1 MEKLTLLYSRAEIL
15 ERVAEIAEN
24 INRDYRDKSLL
35 IVGILRGT
43 FIFLADLIRQLKV
56 EAEVDFI
63 GISTYGL
70 GRRSSQQIT
79 LTKDLQVPVSGKDVL
94 IVEDILDTGLTVDF
108 VLKFLHQRQ
117 PASLKVCV
125 LIDKKE
131 RRVLD
136 VPVEYVGFDLDRG
149 FVVGYGI
156 DFAERYRWLSE
167 IYRLDFV

>member
-15 ERVAEIAEN
+15 ERVSEIAKK
-24 INRDYRDKSLL
+24 INRDYRGKRLL

-43 FIFLADLIRQLKV
+43 FIFLADLIRQLQV

-63 GISTYGL
+63 GISTYEL
-70 GRRSSQQIT
+70 GSQSSQQIT

-94 IVEDILDTGLTVDF
+94 IVEDILDTGVTVDF
-108 VLKFLHQRQ
+108 VLKFLQQRQ

-131 RRVLD
+131 RRVID
-136 VPVEYVGFDLDRG
+136 VPVEYVGFDLAQG

-167 IYRLDFV
+167 IYRLDFA